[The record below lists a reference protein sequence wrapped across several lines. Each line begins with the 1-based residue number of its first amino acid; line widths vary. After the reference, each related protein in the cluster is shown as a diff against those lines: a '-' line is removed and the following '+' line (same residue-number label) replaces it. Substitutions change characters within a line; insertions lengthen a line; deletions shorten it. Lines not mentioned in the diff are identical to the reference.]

1 MEQLNILCKALEQI
15 DILRKHLD
23 VTFQNSGVCYA
34 TF

>member
-1 MEQLNILCKALEQI
+1 MEQQNILCKALEQI

-23 VTFQNSGVCYA
+23 VTFQNIRVFYA